1 MANWRAGTS
10 DTMNAQLH
18 FEESR
23 LDVVV
28 ERLMDRHGAWQMVRA
43 IASVLVLK
51 RRQNVRLP
59 HDLSDHVRR
68 DIGLHRESRAPN
80 YWDLR

>member
-1 MANWRAGTS
+1 
-10 DTMNAQLH
+10 MNAELH
-18 FEESR
+18 LEESR

-28 ERLMDRHGAWQMVRA
+28 ERLMDRHGAWLMVRT
-43 IASVLVLK
+43 IAAVLVLK

-59 HDLSDHVRR
+59 LDMSDHVRR
-68 DIGLHRESRAPN
+68 DIGLHREPRAPN